1 MLFRSFIV
9 GERDRRGLL
18 DSSSEVGGVEVDL
31 RDVELDPLADVW
43 QLDSEGVGEWS
54 RRLVLVDACGG
65 GEGKSIEIPRPE
77 NLRLMSSS
85 GEVRADTG
93 GAGAGRGG

>member
-1 MLFRSFIV
+1 MNTTDARWDFIV

-43 QLDSEGVGEWS
+43 QLDSEGVGE
-54 RRLVLVDACGG
+54 
-65 GEGKSIEIPRPE
+65 
-77 NLRLMSSS
+77 
-85 GEVRADTG
+85 
-93 GAGAGRGG
+93 